1 MKHPRREKEKTHR
14 QNFLTDILFCPK
26 KENIVNKRFISY
38 VTLFAFSLA
47 SIPGK
52 ADVSEDI
59 TYNQVMAESQ
69 NTNSPLV
76 TDTVDGDATE
86 DYDYYEPEGSDVN
99 KSDNKS
105 KNAAKR
111 QMWINIG
118 LAVAAVVVAV
128 TALCI
133 VSNNNGHDYHKN

>member
-1 MKHPRREKEKTHR
+1 M
-14 QNFLTDILFCPK
+14 
-26 KENIVNKRFISY
+26 NKRFISY